1 MTLIICK
8 LLVFCK
14 ICEYNLNS
22 VTMKNL
28 NKLNIKVAL
37 LTIIVVLSLISCEGH
52 SDPADDNGID
62 KKELDNTRS
71 RIDSLP
77 SSIKKDYIRSDSA
90 LHYKVKKDIEVLRAE
105 ILVLKEEIKK
115 LKSKK

>member
-8 LLVFCK
+8 ILVFYK

-37 LTIIVVLSLISCEGH
+37 LSIIVVLSLI
-52 SDPADDNGID
+52 
-62 KKELDNTRS
+62 
-71 RIDSLP
+71 
-77 SSIKKDYIRSDSA
+77 
-90 LHYKVKKDIEVLRAE
+90 
-105 ILVLKEEIKK
+105 
-115 LKSKK
+115 